1 MAAYEA
7 MEMEKRRFLQMLHH
21 DKKGGQMIR
30 LRIDEKESEQRSFCD
45 IDELATT
52 GTDTAGYYVTVNTF
66 RGYKR
71 EASRIFNF
79 TSIYIDI
86 DCHKFDNPDIVEAV
100 KERTMEILQ
109 DAYEAGSL
117 AVPTMITDTGRGFG
131 LQYVLDKSIANTWRT
146 EKMIAFFKKVRK
158 SIFEKYKEI
167 LSGDSMIEVD
177 ATVLD
182 DSRVCRLPGTY
193 NKKAGK
199 FCRLISVSGN
209 YYELSDLVQG
219 CNLWDWRS
227 EEEYKK
233 VKEEKERK
241 KKEIAS
247 RPVVAFAEYRLPFL
261 STRLEQLEKL
271 QEMRGENCTDSCRE
285 QLLFIAYSA
294 LKQLDPANAALR
306 LQKMNRRFVD
316 PLPQVELDHII
327 QETDQNVGIDHRGYY
342 KLSNAYVVDML
353 SLTGEE
359 IKKLGIGQGLRRAA
373 DRKAARDKKEETR
386 KKVVELLMQADSLTY
401 EEIAEVAGVSRRT
414 VCTIAKAEGLM
425 RYSKAAQRQNRQ
437 NQTAEIIAI
446 DSVREGVGQVIKSA
460 KSATGSVC
468 APFRP
473 PSGTLFS
480 TSSVRGT
487 GGEDLDWC
495 EWLDALAISNTV
507 ARELYHLFEWSDWE
521 SSWFGSDIEDYLDR
535 HMPMIMK
542 HPNLLSEL
550 HITVARRF
558 FRHYKDD
565 LDYLFGMH
573 KIADVLPTVWD
584 LYVTAGQK
592 ENEKKRKATQRR
604 AERQQKKYSVD
615 VATETPEQREARIN
629 RHLKKYKDDRF
640 DIIESTDEYKRRLD
654 PDVLQTVKT
663 ACMQVSRL
671 QREYFWIEKKKVLTS
686 EIKECFNSLTYKDIA
701 VICERMAHQGTIQEA
716 TTPFYYV
723 LQTVWKY
730 RHPEAAEAQA
740 DRIKEE
746 KSANRFDNFESHTY
760 DFDFGKFMEIN
771 AMREIIG
778 QPPLSKEEYMDS
790 LKCIDK

>member
-71 EASRIFNF
+71 EASKIFNF

-86 DCHKFDNPDIVEAV
+86 DCHKSDNPDIVEAV

-146 EKMIAFFKKVRK
+146 EKMIALFKKVRK

-167 LSGDSMIEVD
+167 LSGNSMIEVD

-193 NKKAGK
+193 NKKAGR

-209 YYELSDLVQG
+209 YYELSNLVQG
-219 CNLWDWRS
+219 CNLWDWKS

-233 VKEEKERK
+233 AKEEKERK

-247 RPVVAFAEYRLPFL
+247 RPIISFAEYKMPFL
-261 STRLEQLEKL
+261 TTRLEQLEKL
-271 QEMRGENCTDSCRE
+271 QEMRGEGCTDSCRE

-316 PLPQVELDHII
+316 PLPQAELDHII
-327 QETDQNVGIDHRGYY
+327 QETDQSVGIDHRGYY

-353 SLTGEE
+353 ALTGEE
-359 IKKLGIGQGLRRAA
+359 IKELGIGQGLRRAA
-373 DRKAARDKKEETR
+373 DRKAARDKKKETR

-401 EEIAEVAGVSRRT
+401 DQIAEATGQSRRT
-414 VCTIAKAEGLM
+414 ICTIAKAEGLM
-425 RYSKAAQRQNRQ
+425 RYAKAAERKN
-437 NQTAEIIAI
+437 NVETTPKVIVI
-446 DSVREGVGQVIKSA
+446 DSVREGENQAAESA
-460 KSATGSVC
+460 NSATGSVC
-468 APFRP
+468 VPLNSI
-473 PSGTLFS
+473 SGTGLS
-480 TSSVRGT
+480 TPAVRGS

-495 EWLDALAISNTV
+495 EWLDALACSNAA

-521 SSWFGSDIEDYLDR
+521 SSWFGSDIENYLDR

-542 HPNLLSEL
+542 HPNRLSEL
-550 HITVARRF
+550 HITVARKF

-573 KIADVLPTVWD
+573 KIADVLPTVWN
-584 LYVTAGQK
+584 LYVTAGQ
-592 ENEKKRKATQRR
+592 RKTGHY
-604 AERQQKKYSVD
+604 QKKHPAVD
-615 VATETPEQREARIN
+615 VASETPEQRENRIK
-629 RHLKKYKDDRF
+629 RHLEKYKDKRF
-640 DIIESTDEYKRRLD
+640 DIIESTHEYQRRLD
-654 PDVLQTVKT
+654 PDVLRTVKT

-671 QREYFWIEKKKVLTS
+671 KREFFWIEKQKVQTS
-686 EIKECFNSLTYKDIA
+686 DIKECFDSLMYKDIV

-746 KSANRFDNFESHTY
+746 KPVNRFNNFESRTY
-760 DFDFGKFMEIN
+760 EFDFGRFMEIN
-771 AMREIIG
+771 SMREIIG
-778 QPPLSKEEYMDS
+778 QTPLTQEEFKK
-790 LKCIDK
+790 LKI